1 LNLLTTVGELFTGF
15 PVAAASNRGERNLE
29 TALARLS
36 QQDWQ
41 IADVPS
47 RPGDSLAQNT
57 TLTAELN
64 RPAEP

>member
-1 LNLLTTVGELFTGF
+1 
-15 PVAAASNRGERNLE
+15 
-29 TALARLS
+29 
-36 QQDWQ
+36 
-41 IADVPS
+41 VPS